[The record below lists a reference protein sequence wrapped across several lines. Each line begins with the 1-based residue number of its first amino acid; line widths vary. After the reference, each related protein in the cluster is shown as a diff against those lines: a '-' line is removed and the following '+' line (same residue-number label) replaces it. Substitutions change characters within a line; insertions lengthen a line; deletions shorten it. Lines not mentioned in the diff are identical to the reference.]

1 MSFAPLATN
10 YYWILYFENICRLS
24 SIRENL
30 NRSLIDF
37 SLFIGLVNFL
47 NDNFKMNQRINKK
60 TYRTNLNLIEM
71 INDVI
76 NIYYKI
82 YYMETDLFIGINF
95 QEIDR
100 FYKITYHRSH

>member
-1 MSFAPLATN
+1 
-10 YYWILYFENICRLS
+10 
-24 SIRENL
+24 
-30 NRSLIDF
+30 
-37 SLFIGLVNFL
+37 
-47 NDNFKMNQRINKK
+47 MNQRISKK

-100 FYKITYHRSH
+100 FYKITYHRRH